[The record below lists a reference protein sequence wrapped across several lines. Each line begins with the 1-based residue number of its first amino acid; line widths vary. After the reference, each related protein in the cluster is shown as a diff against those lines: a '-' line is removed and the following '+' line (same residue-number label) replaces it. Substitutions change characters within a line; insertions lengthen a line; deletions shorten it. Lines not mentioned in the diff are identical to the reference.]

1 VAVWLY
7 IAGIGTPQRGLPARL
22 YSVLLLLRLAAMLF
36 LLVQVWRAA
45 RSRTPL
51 APEPVDLQQDDVL
64 YEDEVDP
71 LAGPMAGA
79 PDQVLVR
86 LR

>member
-1 VAVWLY
+1 
-7 IAGIGTPQRGLPARL
+7 
-22 YSVLLLLRLAAMLF
+22 
-36 LLVQVWRAA
+36 VQVWRAA

-64 YEDEVDP
+64 YEDEVDQ

-79 PDQVLVR
+79 PDQVLIR
-86 LR
+86 FG